1 MQAEIK
7 LFSEG
12 KTAAEQADALSGLI
26 KLKQLHQAAKDE
38 RFAQG
43 VAALSAAAKGA
54 KHPDERF
61 AATAAL
67 LRIGNLV
74 KAWQSRI
81 AESLAGS
88 LCDPLPPLESVPD
101 PNDRYYI
108 ATFWRFTTPEWA
120 QSYLATAA
128 GEEEGSE
135 KVRLECLEGLIGLA
149 SSLSV
154 VVKELTAPIRRISFQ
169 TEKPGDSKGRR
180 LRRLLDATCT
190 AFAAT
195 SKDLGESVG
204 DDIGTLLTDTFKNS
218 GPPISESVV
227 RELAEQVLA
236 LLHEIVKAR
245 FSVATSPRTYAAI
258 DVVRGWFREDEWEEF
273 AEASPSGR
281 LVARDIAEAMEILIR
296 AGIGDDE
303 LFTRL
308 SWATGN
314 AERARESAK
323 AILARNPGLSE
334 ELSHWLS
341 GKPIRRRST
350 LAAQSQM
357 LAFEEALAQI
367 LIDGERLLELGEQ
380 VRRDVLPELSV
391 IAPHSA
397 AALENLLGFVRTT
410 FGSVQSVAGSR
421 LMRVR
426 GEAGSV
432 VEFSPLE
439 HEIAGGPLPG
449 VRKVR
454 IVRPAVE
461 APGEGGAL
469 RIVRKALVEP
479 AL

>member
-1 MQAEIK
+1 
-7 LFSEG
+7 
-12 KTAAEQADALSGLI
+12 
-26 KLKQLHQAAKDE
+26 
-38 RFAQG
+38 
-43 VAALSAAAKGA
+43 
-54 KHPDERF
+54 
-61 AATAAL
+61 
-67 LRIGNLV
+67 
-74 KAWQSRI
+74 
-81 AESLAGS
+81 
-88 LCDPLPPLESVPD
+88 
-101 PNDRYYI
+101 
-108 ATFWRFTTPEWA
+108 
-120 QSYLATAA
+120 
-128 GEEEGSE
+128 
-135 KVRLECLEGLIGLA
+135 
-149 SSLSV
+149 
-154 VVKELTAPIRRISFQ
+154 
-169 TEKPGDSKGRR
+169 
-180 LRRLLDATCT
+180 
-190 AFAAT
+190 
-195 SKDLGESVG
+195 
-204 DDIGTLLTDTFKNS
+204 
-218 GPPISESVV
+218 
-227 RELAEQVLA
+227 
-236 LLHEIVKAR
+236 
-245 FSVATSPRTYAAI
+245 VATSPRTYAAI
-258 DVVRGWFREDEWEEF
+258 DVIRGWFREREWEEF
-273 AEASPSGR
+273 ADASPSGR
-281 LVARDIAEAMEILIR
+281 LVARDIAEAMEILVR

-410 FGSVQSVAGSR
+410 FGSVRSVAGSR